1 MPQIAFG
8 FPTAD
13 RMLTF
18 QNDRKD
24 GALQGKQK
32 KHYHMNKASATV
44 YDLPTAKVD
53 TGYKPID
60 RKDKQTILPAK
71 PSYLSGKHTDRLLQV
86 WITGKQ
92 RTDWSV

>member
-1 MPQIAFG
+1 MMPQIAFG

-32 KHYHMNKASATV
+32 KRYPMEKASAAV
-44 YDLPTAKVD
+44 DELPSAKVD
-53 TGYKPID
+53 AAD
-60 RKDKQTILPAK
+60 NAVD
-71 PSYLSGKHTDRLLQV
+71 
-86 WITGKQ
+86 
-92 RTDWSV
+92 